1 VVLVGLT
8 GGIGSGKSTTAALLR
23 ARGAAVIDADEL
35 ARRAVE
41 PGSAALTRVA
51 DRFGPGVLLDGG
63 GLDRAAMARIVFED
77 PEARRALEAIVH
89 PEVARLF
96 MEAVERYRGTD
107 RVVVYVVP
115 LLVENHLEAMFDLV
129 IVVTAPEGVRVARVI
144 RDRGLTEDEA
154 RARMAAQPT
163 DEERVRVADEILDNA
178 GPPEALASAVDELWT
193 RLARR
198 AHA

>member
-1 VVLVGLT
+1 VLLVGLT
-8 GGIGSGKSTTAALLR
+8 GGIGSGKSTAAALLGD
-23 ARGAAVIDADEL
+23 RGAVVIDADEL

-41 PGSAALTRVA
+41 PGAPGLARVTE
-51 DRFGPGVLLDGG
+51 RFGPGVLLEDG

-96 MEAVERYRGTD
+96 MEAVEPYRETD

-129 IVVTAPEGVRVARVI
+129 VVVTAPEDVRIARVI

-154 RARMAAQPT
+154 RARVAAQLT
-163 DEERVRVADEILDNA
+163 DEERLRVADENLDNA